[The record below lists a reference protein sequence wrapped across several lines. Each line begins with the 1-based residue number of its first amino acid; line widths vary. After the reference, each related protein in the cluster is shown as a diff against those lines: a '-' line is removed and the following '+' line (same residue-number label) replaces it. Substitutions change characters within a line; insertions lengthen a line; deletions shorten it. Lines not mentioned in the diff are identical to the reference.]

1 VYGPKA
7 MGDRRSC
14 LMGAGCALMVAL
26 LSQSSVAAQDTPPVA
41 TVASPATV
49 TAAAA
54 PAADQGLASQS
65 PRVIISVTAFRPPR
79 DGAVQ
84 AVVKVQRGGGR
95 TEQEIGRFGIFPN
108 AEFKAAD
115 PSKAQR
121 FGLPLPK
128 ELASGGAVKLNV
140 YLVPFKGDGSGA
152 LLEIGGAEIR

>member
-1 VYGPKA
+1 
-7 MGDRRSC
+7 MGDRQSR
-14 LMGAGCALMVAL
+14 LMGAACVCMVAL
-26 LSQSSVAAQDTPPVA
+26 MSQSSVAAQDSPPVA
-41 TVASPATV
+41 TVAGPAVV
-49 TAAAA
+49 TATAA
-54 PAADQGLASQS
+54 PVADQGLASQS

-84 AVVKVQRGGGR
+84 AVVKVQKDGDR

-128 ELASGGAVKLNV
+128 ELARGGAVKLNV
-140 YLVPFKGDGSGA
+140 YLVPLKGEGSGA

>member
-1 VYGPKA
+1 
-7 MGDRRSC
+7 M
-14 LMGAGCALMVAL
+14 
-26 LSQSSVAAQDTPPVA
+26 
-41 TVASPATV
+41 
-49 TAAAA
+49 AA
-54 PAADQGLASQS
+54 PVADQGVASQPS
-65 PRVIISVTAFRPPR
+65 RVIISVTAFRPPH

-84 AVVKVQRGGGR
+84 AVVKVQRDGGR

-115 PSKAQR
+115 PSKAQH

-140 YLVPFKGDGSGA
+140 YLVPFKGEGSGA

>member
-1 VYGPKA
+1 MY
-7 MGDRRSC
+7 SY
-14 LMGAGCALMVAL
+14 GCADV
-26 LSQSSVAAQDTPPVA
+26 SGSGAAQDPPVA
-41 TVASPATV
+41 TVAGPAVV
-49 TAAAA
+49 TATGA
-54 PAADQGLASQS
+54 PVADQGLASQS
-65 PRVIISVTAFRPPR
+65 PRLIISVTAFRPPR
-79 DGAVQ
+79 EGAVQ
-84 AVVKVQRGGGR
+84 AVVKVQKDGDR

>member
-1 VYGPKA
+1 

-14 LMGAGCALMVAL
+14 LMGAACACMVAL
-26 LSQSSVAAQDTPPVA
+26 MSQSSIAAQDRPPVA
-41 TVASPATV
+41 TVAGPAVV
-49 TAAAA
+49 TATGA
-54 PAADQGLASQS
+54 PAADQGVASQS
-65 PRVIISVTAFRPPR
+65 TPRVIISVTAFRPPH

-84 AVVKVQRGGGR
+84 AVVKVQNGDR

-128 ELASGGAVKLNV
+128 ELASGGTVKLHV
-140 YLVPFKGDGSGA
+140 YLVPFKGEGSGA
-152 LLEIGGAEIR
+152 LLEIGGAEIH

>member
-1 VYGPKA
+1 
-7 MGDRRSC
+7 
-14 LMGAGCALMVAL
+14 MGAGCACMVAL
-26 LSQSSVAAQDTPPVA
+26 ASQGAVAAEDSVPVA
-41 TVASPATV
+41 TVASPAMI
-49 TAAAA
+49 TAT
-54 PAADQGLASQS
+54 PASIADQGVASQS
-65 PRVIISVTAFRPPR
+65 SRVIISVTAFRPPR

-84 AVVKVQRGGGR
+84 AVVKVQRDGGR

-140 YLVPFKGDGSGA
+140 YLIPFKGEGDGA
-152 LLEIGGAEIR
+152 LLEIGGAEIH

>member
-1 VYGPKA
+1 
-7 MGDRRSC
+7 MGNRRSC
-14 LMGAGCALMVAL
+14 LMGAACAGVVALMP
-26 LSQSSVAAQDTPPVA
+26 QSFVAAQDSPGVA
-41 TVASPATV
+41 TVAGPAAV
-49 TAAAA
+49 IATAASG
-54 PAADQGLASQS
+54 ADQGVASQS
-65 PRVIISVTAFRPPR
+65 PRVIIRVTAFRPPH

-84 AVVKVQRGGGR
+84 AVVKVQKDG
-95 TEQEIGRFGIFPN
+95 EELEIGRFGIFPN

-140 YLVPFKGDGSGA
+140 YLVPFKGDGNGA

>member
-1 VYGPKA
+1 

-14 LMGAGCALMVAL
+14 LLGAACACLVALM
-26 LSQSSVAAQDTPPVA
+26 SQSSVAAQDSRPVA
-41 TVASPATV
+41 TVAGPAVITA
-49 TAAAA
+49 TAA
-54 PAADQGLASQS
+54 PMADQGVASQS
-65 PRVIISVTAFRPPR
+65 PRVIISVTAFRPPH

-84 AVVKVQRGGGR
+84 AVVKVQNGDR
-95 TEQEIGRFGIFPN
+95 TEREIGRFGIFPN

-140 YLVPFKGDGSGA
+140 YLVPLKGEGSGA
-152 LLEIGGAEIR
+152 HLEIGGAEIR

>member
-1 VYGPKA
+1 
-7 MGDRRSC
+7 MGDCWSR
-14 LMGAGCALMVAL
+14 LMGAGGALMVAL
-26 LSQSSVAAQDTPPVA
+26 MSQSSVAAQDSPLVA
-41 TVASPATV
+41 TVAGPAAV
-49 TAAAA
+49 TAAGASV
-54 PAADQGLASQS
+54 ADQGVASQS
-65 PRVIISVTAFRPPR
+65 PRVIISVTAFRPPH

-84 AVVKVQRGGGR
+84 AVVKVQKDGDRK
-95 TEQEIGRFGIFPN
+95 EQEIGRFGMFPN

-128 ELASGGAVKLNV
+128 ELAGGGTVKLNV

>member
-1 VYGPKA
+1 
-7 MGDRRSC
+7 M
-14 LMGAGCALMVAL
+14 
-26 LSQSSVAAQDTPPVA
+26 SQSSIAAQDRPPVA
-41 TVASPATV
+41 TVAGPAVV
-49 TAAAA
+49 TATGA
-54 PAADQGLASQS
+54 PAADQGVASQS
-65 PRVIISVTAFRPPR
+65 TRVIISVTAFRPPH

-84 AVVKVQRGGGR
+84 AVVKVQNEDR

-140 YLVPFKGDGSGA
+140 YLVPFKGEGSGA

>member
-1 VYGPKA
+1 
-7 MGDRRSC
+7 MGDRRSAK
-14 LMGAGCALMVAL
+14 MGAACGCMVAL
-26 LSQSSVAAQDTPPVA
+26 MSQSFVAGQDRPLPRGPV
-41 TVASPATV
+41 
-49 TAAAA
+49 
-54 PAADQGLASQS
+54 ADQGAASQS
-65 PRVIISVTAFRPPR
+65 PHVIISVTASRPTH

-84 AVVKVQRGGGR
+84 AVVKVQKDGDR

-140 YLVPFKGDGSGA
+140 YLVPFKGEGSGA

>member
-1 VYGPKA
+1 MITA
-7 MGDRRSC
+7 
-14 LMGAGCALMVAL
+14 
-26 LSQSSVAAQDTPPVA
+26 TP
-41 TVASPATV
+41 
-49 TAAAA
+49 A
-54 PAADQGLASQS
+54 PIADQGVAS
-65 PRVIISVTAFRPPR
+65 PRVIISVMAFRPPH

-84 AVVKVQRGGGR
+84 AVVKVQRDGR

-128 ELASGGAVKLNV
+128 ELASGGPVKLNV
-140 YLVPFKGDGSGA
+140 YLVPFKGEGSGA

>member
-1 VYGPKA
+1 
-7 MGDRRSC
+7 MGNRLSC
-14 LMGAGCALMVAL
+14 LMGAACAGMVAL
-26 LSQSSVAAQDTPPVA
+26 MSQSSVAAQDSPGVA
-41 TVASPATV
+41 TVAGPAAV
-49 TAAAA
+49 TATAA
-54 PAADQGLASQS
+54 PGADQGVASHS
-65 PRVIISVTAFRPPR
+65 PRVIIRVTAFRPPH

-84 AVVKVQRGGGR
+84 AVVKAQTDGD
-95 TEQEIGRFGIFPN
+95 EQEIGRFGIFPN

>member
-1 VYGPKA
+1 
-7 MGDRRSC
+7 
-14 LMGAGCALMVAL
+14 MGAGCILMVAL
-26 LSQSSVAAQDTPPVA
+26 MSQGSGAAQDAPVA
-41 TVASPATV
+41 TVASPAVV
-49 TAAAA
+49 TATAA
-54 PAADQGLASQS
+54 PVADQGVASQS
-65 PRVIISVTAFRPPR
+65 PRVIISVTTFRPPR
-79 DGAVQ
+79 EGAVQ
-84 AVVKVQRGGGR
+84 AVVKVQKDGDR